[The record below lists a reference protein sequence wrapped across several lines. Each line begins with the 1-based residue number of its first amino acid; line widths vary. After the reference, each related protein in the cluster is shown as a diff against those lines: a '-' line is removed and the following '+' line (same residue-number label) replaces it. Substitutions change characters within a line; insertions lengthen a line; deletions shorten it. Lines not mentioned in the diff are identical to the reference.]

1 MLKMS
6 VTIVQNPI
14 IPIIKIL
21 RTLSLSPCSSV
32 GIATR
37 DYNGSLGVLINNRV
51 KEEKRLLFSNILR
64 RIWMGTIWIENES
77 RKATKDNIV
86 FEVYGENN
94 MSLAEKIANEISREL
109 KTKVVIYLRSLDEK
123 TESFMDDYG

>member
-1 MLKMS
+1 
-6 VTIVQNPI
+6 
-14 IPIIKIL
+14 
-21 RTLSLSPCSSV
+21 
-32 GIATR
+32 
-37 DYNGSLGVLINNRV
+37 
-51 KEEKRLLFSNILR
+51 
-64 RIWMGTIWIENES
+64 MGTIWIENES